1 MLLLKACPKCKGD
14 VELASDMHGDYVR
27 CLMCG
32 FSRNMPDVA
41 RRVDAAPERIEL
53 RKAG

>member
-14 VELASDMHGDYVR
+14 VELTSDPDGDYVR

-32 FSRNMPDVA
+32 SIRYLA
-41 RRVDAAPERIEL
+41 EASRRVSGPEEQREM
-53 RKAG
+53 RKAS

>member
-14 VELASDMHGDYVR
+14 VELTGDPDGDYVR

-32 FSRNMPDVA
+32 SIRYLAEASRRA
-41 RRVDAAPERIEL
+41 SGPEEQREM
-53 RKAG
+53 RKAS